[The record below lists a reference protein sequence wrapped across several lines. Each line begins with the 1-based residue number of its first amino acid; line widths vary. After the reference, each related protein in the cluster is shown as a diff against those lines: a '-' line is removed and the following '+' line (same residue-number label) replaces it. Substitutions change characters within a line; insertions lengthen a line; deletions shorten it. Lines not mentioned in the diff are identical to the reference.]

1 MAKDLKYNIKIS
13 VDGKEMVV
21 ASVRDV
27 SRLNKE
33 IDLAT
38 SSSSRFNDAMK
49 NLSNT
54 AMTLQGITGALN
66 QINSVFNAVTEE
78 SRSFASSMKAANTMA
93 GKDAAGFEK
102 LKDQVAELSKTIP
115 LTREEL
121 ANGLYQV
128 ISNGVPENNWIDYL
142 NASARSAVG
151 GIANVGEVVKVTS
164 TVIKNYGLEWSAAQ
178 DIQDKIQLTA
188 KNGVTSFE
196 QLAAALPSVTGQAAQ
211 LGVSFTEMLAV
222 MSTLTGVTGNTSEV
236 ATQLSSVLTALTKES
251 SKAQKMAA
259 EMGIEFNAASIK
271 AAGGLQ
277 NFIVQLDRTVTEYAN
292 KTGEL
297 RESIYSQLFGR
308 AEALRLVSALTGN
321 LAGKFAENIEQ
332 LEESAGT
339 INESFDTMASTGSS
353 KIQMMKNSIGG
364 FTDAIASAFGS
375 ILPYL
380 NITSQLGMTA
390 ASFTMLGQSLAKLGF
405 SARIASGAMSVL
417 GAKTFTT
424 FKALTLMMTGSRG
437 AAIAVGALAA
447 SIRMLLI
454 STGIGIALWGISA
467 AMEAL
472 SGSSEKATKAM
483 EDNAHAAELLKSG
496 EDAAKEEAARHK
508 LEIDKEIKSLKE
520 LIDSKKDTTAAI
532 DHLNQKYGESF
543 GVYSTA
549 AQWYDTLVSKSKI
562 YCRQKGYEA
571 QVIVWATELA
581 KKEMELDKNNEDRAD
596 LWRKGLAQKPAHDA
610 WVDSDGREHK
620 ASTTKVDTDAYTDLK
635 KKGASLI
642 SDIKTL
648 RDNIDKAHD
657 KMDDLAKQL
666 NTSSGKGAQSVDM
679 LKMSYKELGEAI
691 TKQKDEVGRLA
702 GKEGMEKEA
711 VAAAMQ
717 LSKMEARYKTLGKK
731 FGLSSGG
738 SSSGEKEPK
747 FYTNP
752 SNDKEYRKNISYYS
766 GQLKGD
772 GGKGDKEIMQR
783 IRLWQREIDLIDLA
797 KKKAALPVQVE
808 TVEDAG
814 SIKRDE
820 EAAKSLEYL
829 TAKRKLA
836 SDDEVKVIDKVI
848 EAVQRKQ
855 KAMEME
861 SRIDIDDDKIETYS
875 ELNKKREYYN
885 YLVSEGSKEEIKKGR
900 EGLAVLDEVQ
910 KKLDKIGRTEPSINN
925 LKTIE
930 DYDKAISFYTE
941 EQKTA
946 DASRIQELQLMIE
959 NLTKGRD
966 ALQIGIELPSMQK
979 EMEEIN
985 ELSGREYRIKVNAI
999 GFDRLTE
1006 EIREINKMLS
1016 NPSLSD
1022 SYRKQLEE
1030 YRSGLEKMRKDAA
1043 LSFSTLTGGWD
1054 SIKGVGNAIEGISS
1068 ALEGN
1073 ANAWQMIT
1081 SVVDGAIQIYQG
1093 IAAIVQIIDMITMAT
1108 QAHTVAKTAETAAT
1122 IASTT
1127 ATGVEAGVQ
1136 EGAALATVPV
1146 IAANKAATASF
1157 LQLAAAEY
1165 MAAHAYIPFAGF
1177 GIGAGFSIAAAA
1189 LVESMGLMMFA
1200 NGGVVSGPTLGLIG
1214 EYAGASNNPE
1224 VVAPLDKLRSM
1235 IQPQQVALPPGSVI
1249 GKVQGRDILL
1259 VAANTSRIS
1268 AKSGHRTNIKG

>member
-38 SSSSRFNDAMK
+38 SSTTRFNDAMK

-581 KKEMELDKNNEDRAD
+581 KKEMELDKNNEKRAE
-596 LWRKGLAQKPAHDA
+596 LWSKGQA
-610 WVDSDGREHK
+610 V
-620 ASTTKVDTDAYTDLK
+620 TKYDYEGTDENGNDISIHRTEDTKAYTDLK

-772 GGKGDKEIMQR
+772 GGNSDKEIMQR

-829 TAKRKLA
+829 AAKRKLA
-836 SDDEVKVIDKVI
+836 SDDEVKAIDKVI

-885 YLVSEGSKEEIKKGR
+885 YLVSEGSKEEIEKGR

-910 KKLDKIGRTEPSINN
+910 KKLDKIGRTEPSLNN

-985 ELSGREYRIKVNAI
+985 ELSGREYRIKINAI

-1043 LSFSTLTGGWD
+1043 LSFSTLTDGWD
-1054 SIKGVGNAIEGISS
+1054 SIKGIGNTIEGISS

-1073 ANAWQMIT
+1073 ADAWQIIT

-1108 QAHTVAKTAETAAT
+1108 QAHTVAKAAETAAT

-1136 EGAALATVPV
+1136 EGAALAAAPV

-1177 GIGAGFSIAAAA
+1177 GIGAGFSIAAAS

>member
-21 ASVRDV
+21 ASVRDI
-27 SRLNKE
+27 SHLNKE

-115 LTREEL
+115 LTRDEL

-321 LAGKFAENIEQ
+321 LVGKFAENIEQ

-496 EDAAKEEAARHK
+496 EGAAKEEAARHK

-581 KKEMELDKNNEDRAD
+581 KKEMELDKNNEKRAE
-596 LWRKGLAQKPAHDA
+596 LWSKGQA
-610 WVDSDGREHK
+610 V
-620 ASTTKVDTDAYTDLK
+620 TKYDYEGTDENGNDISIHRTEDTKAYTDLK

-711 VAAAMQ
+711 VAAAMK

-772 GGKGDKEIMQR
+772 GGNGDKEIMQR

-829 TAKRKLA
+829 AAKRKLA
-836 SDDEVKVIDKVI
+836 SDDEVKAIDKVI

-861 SRIDIDDDKIETYS
+861 SRMDIDDDKIETYS

-910 KKLDKIGRTEPSINN
+910 KKLDKIGRTEPSLNN

-946 DASRIQELQLMIE
+946 DTSRIQELQLMIE

-985 ELSGREYRIKVNAI
+985 ELSGREYRIKINAI

-1043 LSFSTLTGGWD
+1043 LSFSTLTDGWD
-1054 SIKGVGNAIEGISS
+1054 SIKGIGNTIEGISS

-1073 ANAWQMIT
+1073 ADAWQIIT

-1108 QAHTVAKTAETAAT
+1108 QAHTVAKAAETAAT

-1136 EGAALATVPV
+1136 EGIGLAAGPV
-1146 IAANKAATASF
+1146 VAANKAEAASF

-1177 GIGAGFSIAAAA
+1177 GIGAGFSIAAAS
-1189 LVESMGLMMFA
+1189 LVETMGLMMFA